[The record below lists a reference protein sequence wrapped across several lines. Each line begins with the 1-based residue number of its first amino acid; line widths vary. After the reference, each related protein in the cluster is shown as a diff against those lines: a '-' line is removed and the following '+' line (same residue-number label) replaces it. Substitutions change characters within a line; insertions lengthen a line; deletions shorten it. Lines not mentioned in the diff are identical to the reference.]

1 MIFFLS
7 MTTPQYWLKECGV
20 SLKHIG
26 LFGLVSFPY
35 VIKFLW
41 APFIDLIQI
50 PWLSKKI
57 GHRRSWLVLVHI
69 SLGVNLILMG
79 LSDPAEHFF
88 MACLWAFGLA
98 FLGATQDIL
107 VDAYRIEVLSKDESA
122 PGVSMLIFGY
132 RIGALMAKAGTLH
145 LAANFSWTVAYCVMA
160 IFVAIGI
167 CATLMNPE
175 PNRSPVHNKRV
186 LFQHRIFLPFQ
197 EFMVRS
203 KYWWMVFLFIVLYRL
218 PDAMLNSMA
227 GAFYVEL
234 GFTKSQIANVNYIFG
249 AGATIL
255 GGFLGAILIQ
265 RVTILK
271 GLFISG
277 LVHTM
282 GNLMYVAMSFAGKDM
297 MTFYAS
303 IAIENLTSGMCTVA
317 FIAYL
322 SRLCQRE
329 YALPQFALVSSLWSL
344 STTIASFSGKL
355 VEEYLQHDWD
365 KFFYISA
372 LAAIPSLMLIYF
384 LRHYPYGN
392 HTWKKS

>member
-1 MIFFLS
+1 
-7 MTTPQYWLKECGV
+7 
-20 SLKHIG
+20 
-26 LFGLVSFPY
+26 
-35 VIKFLW
+35 
-41 APFIDLIQI
+41 
-50 PWLSKKI
+50 
-57 GHRRSWLVLVHI
+57 
-69 SLGVNLILMG
+69 
-79 LSDPAEHFF
+79 
-88 MACLWAFGLA
+88 MACFWAFGLA
-98 FLGATQDIL
+98 FLGATQDVL

-132 RIGALMAKAGTLH
+132 RIGALLAKAGTLH
-145 LAANFSWTVAYCVMA
+145 LAAAFSWTVAYCVMA

-175 PNRSPVHNKRV
+175 PNRPPVNRRV
-186 LFQHRIFLPFQ
+186 LLQHRIFLPFR
-197 EFMVRS
+197 ELMERS

-234 GFTKSQIANVNYIFG
+234 GFTKPQIANVNYIFG

-265 RVTILK
+265 RVSILK

-282 GNLMYVAMSFAGKDM
+282 GNLMYVAMSFAGTDM
-297 MTFYAS
+297 RMFYLAIS
-303 IAIENLTSGMCTVA
+303 IENLTSGMCTVA

-329 YALPQFALVSSLWSL
+329 YALSQFALVSSLWSL

-365 KFFYISA
+365 QFFYISA
-372 LAAIPSLMLIYF
+372 LAAIPGLLLIFF
-384 LRHYPYGN
+384 LRRYPFGS
-392 HTWKKS
+392 HTWKGA